1 MFSYDFCK
9 DLVVHVAGSY
19 QLQSPDR
26 VDGLMIYGL
35 TISVPPLNN
44 QPTLKHSQQLLPLI
58 APVQIHMLFHIPQS
72 TQH

>member
-1 MFSYDFCK
+1 MSK
-9 DLVVHVAGSY
+9 IRQARSY

-35 TISVPPLNN
+35 IISVPPLNN

-58 APVQIHMLFHIPQS
+58 ALVQIHMLFRIPQS

>member
-1 MFSYDFCK
+1 MSK
-9 DLVVHVAGSY
+9 LKTSRK
-19 QLQSPDR
+19 LSMQSPDC

-35 TISVPPLNN
+35 MISVPPLNN

-58 APVQIHMLFHIPQS
+58 ALVQIHMLFRIPQS